1 MRERNVSTTN
11 GPNWRFLYQIS
22 IDIINFIKNLIQLI
36 FFDFCSY
43 WIELLIKHI
52 EEI

>member
-11 GPNWRFLYQIS
+11 EPNSRFLYQMS
-22 IDIINFIKNLIQLI
+22 TDIVNFIKNLIQLI

-43 WIELLIKHI
+43 WTE
-52 EEI
+52 